1 MSFGQKIKVAK
12 FEIKV
17 LLTLSGG
24 SNERYYE
31 GFYLFIELQ
40 KKRQRET
47 GRGTERE
54 GTGGER
60 GGRRE

>member
-40 KKRQRET
+40 KGATKRD
-47 GRGTERE
+47 G
-54 GTGGER
+54 
-60 GGRRE
+60 

>member
-1 MSFGQKIKVAK
+1 MSFGQKKIKVAK

-31 GFYLFIELQ
+31 GFYLFIELE
-40 KKRQRET
+40 K
-47 GRGTERE
+47 ERE
-54 GTGGER
+54 REWERERKGER
-60 GGRRE
+60 ERE